1 MVQNSGRL
9 RKTFKRNDHGRR
21 TKKEKIRK
29 QIQNQIK
36 KIKKRQIGLNSREI
50 EIILNTKSHFIGVFS
65 EDELQNL
72 VIQSFPCLLIANID
86 TRNMNGSHWIAI
98 GIFRDYV
105 EIFDPL
111 GFNIFSWTRVPCF
124 LLAFLHR
131 LSIRRKVLVSKC
143 LQSDQSLLC
152 GIYCCLYVYLRSVH
166 TWNFIQSRF
175 VAEVEQND
183 KILPSLF

>member
-1 MVQNSGRL
+1 MGQGGRKHDRGWEL
-9 RKTFKRNDHGRR
+9 AKQEASRCNKNLATKIKTSK
-21 TKKEKIRK
+21 TKKKGTNGNVI
-29 QIQNQIK
+29 
-36 KIKKRQIGLNSREI
+36 LNS
-50 EIILNTKSHFIGVFS
+50 LSCFDNFLGCFAQ
-65 EDELQNL
+65 DELEKL
-72 VIQSFPCLLIANID
+72 VITNFPCFIIVNLD
-86 TRNMNGSHWIAI
+86 SSDMNGSHWIAI

-111 GFNIFSWTRVPCF
+111 GFNIFSWTRFPCF
-124 LLAFLHR
+124 LLAFHHR